1 VAIFVAAGF
10 ARVSEMPRLVP
21 AVGIAVALATA
32 LSIVQMLQYWMH
44 VWPTRDITWDQ
55 YRSLFLTFQ

>member
-1 VAIFVAAGF
+1 MTFFPLSLKALAILMIAALAG
-10 ARVSEMPRLVP
+10 V
-21 AVGIAVALATA
+21 AVALATA